1 MTGRLVAL
9 PPGPLQRLAREFLC
23 YAGVGLLAALCHY
36 AVLIAAVELL
46 AVRPAAGAMC
56 GFLVGGLVS
65 YSSNRRWTFESD
77 RAHETAVPRFAL
89 VAFVGFLL
97 TGVFMSA
104 FTELLRLHYLPSQ
117 VLTTGLVMIWTFLGN
132 RYWTFRAHRT

>member
-9 PPGPLQRLAREFLC
+9 PPGPLQRLARQFVR
-23 YAGVGLLAALCHY
+23 YSGVGALATACHY
-36 AVLIAAVELL
+36 LVLVGAVELGR
-46 AVRPAAGAMC
+46 VSPVVAAMV
-56 GFLVGGLVS
+56 GFLVGGFVS
-65 YSSNRRWTFESD
+65 YTLNRRWTFESD
-77 RAHETAVPRFAL
+77 RAHEAAVPRFAL